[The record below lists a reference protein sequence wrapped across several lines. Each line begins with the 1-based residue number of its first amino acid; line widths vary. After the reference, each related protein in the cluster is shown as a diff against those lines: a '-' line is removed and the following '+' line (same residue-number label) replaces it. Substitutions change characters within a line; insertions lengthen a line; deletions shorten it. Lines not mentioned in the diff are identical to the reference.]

1 MKKLIVLALFL
12 SLVTAPGFAAGEAKK
27 SSPGFWEKEAERS
40 GFSQLNN
47 PTNFLHYLNPMP
59 FFKTEEEQYKT
70 RKAAQGK

>member
-1 MKKLIVLALFL
+1 MKKLIVLSLFL
-12 SLVTAPGFAAGEAKK
+12 SLVTALGFAAGEAKK

-47 PTNFLHYLNPMP
+47 RASFLSYLNPMP
-59 FFKTEEEQYKT
+59 FFKTQDEQYKA